1 MPDRRTVLAAAL
13 ATLLPG
19 PLRAATVPSSVD
31 VAIVGAGAAGIA
43 AARRVIAAGRS
54 CVVLEARDRIGGR
67 CVTDATRF
75 DVPCDLGAH
84 WLHAAAL
91 TPFPALAR
99 ELGVALASADDEESL
114 WVGRRRA
121 SDDEL
126 DTFSG
131 GIEAFTRA
139 IREAG
144 RRGIDVAA
152 AEMMPRG
159 LGALADLVAFA
170 VGPND
175 CGKDLDH
182 VSTLDFARS
191 REGTNHL
198 FAGGYGAFLAR
209 LAEGLP
215 IATGVAVAR
224 IDRTGPRVA
233 LETSAGRLDAAAV
246 IVTASTD
253 VLARGGIRFDP
264 PLPPDQEDAL
274 AGLSLGVYERTILEI
289 PGNPFRF
296 RDDED
301 VFFVRPGKRTL
312 RLSADVGGSA
322 LVFADAGGSFAE
334 DLVKAGERAMVDFA
348 ASLLVETFG
357 AHARKAI
364 RRTHATAWR
373 RDPWI
378 GGGFSCAEP
387 GHGDDRTL
395 LRRAVGERLWLAGEA
410 THPTLW
416 GTVGGAY
423 LEGERAAGE
432 ALAGLPR

>member
-1 MPDRRTVLAAAL
+1 MPDRRTVLVAAL
-13 ATLLPG
+13 ASLLPV
-19 PLRAATVPSSVD
+19 RASAATPGAVD

-54 CVVLEARDRIGGR
+54 CVVLEARATIGGR
-67 CVTDATRF
+67 CVTDTSRF
-75 DVPCDLGAH
+75 DVACDLGAH
-84 WLHAAAL
+84 WLHAGAA
-91 TPFPALAR
+91 TPFPGLAR
-99 ELGVALASADDEESL
+99 GLGVALRAQESEESL

-121 SDDEL
+121 GDDEL
-126 DTFSG
+126 DGFSQAV
-131 GIEAFTRA
+131 EAFA
-139 IREAG
+139 LDIQEAG
-144 RRGIDVAA
+144 RQGIDVAA
-152 AEMMPRG
+152 KEMLPRG
-159 LGALADLVAFA
+159 LGPLADVVAFA

-209 LAEGLP
+209 LAAGLP
-215 IATGVAVAR
+215 ISTGVAVSR
-224 IDRTGPRVA
+224 IDRSGTRVV
-233 LETSAGRLDAAAV
+233 LDTSAGRIEAGAV
-246 IVTASTD
+246 IVTAATD
-253 VLARGGIRFDP
+253 VLARGAIRFDP

-274 AGLSLGVYERTILEI
+274 AGLTLGVYERAILEI

-301 VFFVRPGKRTL
+301 VFFVRPGKRTA
-312 RLSADVGGSA
+312 RLSANVDGSA

-334 DLVKAGERAMVDFA
+334 ELVRAGERAMVEFA

-357 AHARKAI
+357 ADARKAI
-364 RRTHATAWR
+364 RRSHATAWR
-373 RDPWI
+373 KDPWI
-378 GGGFSCAEP
+378 GGSFSCAEP
-387 GHGDDRTL
+387 GHGNDRTV
-395 LRRAVGERLWLAGEA
+395 LRRSLDGRVWLAGEA

-416 GTVGGAY
+416 GTVGGAW

-432 ALAGLPR
+432 ALAALPG